1 MYTIKEIKESMA
13 IIKAIAEGNKKLRSC
28 LLLMF
33 ARFKLTKKCETI
45 KVWWVQ
51 SRREIFYLGLWTI
64 SLTFISVPLSVG
76 LLELLSRVHFFEPC
90 LRTRCTWA
98 GEQVCSAEVHQVQN
112 QAQGAQRAACLQSE
126 KLSPFFGR
134 SPPSFSKVWFFLGFL
149 GETSWSTTCFGLS

>member
-1 MYTIKEIKESMA
+1 MA

-76 LLELLSRVHFFEPC
+76 LLELLSRVHFLEPG
-90 LRTRCTWA
+90 LRTRWTWA
-98 GEQVCSAEVHQVQN
+98 GVHLSRC
-112 QAQGAQRAACLQSE
+112 AARKCIRCKIRRKQGAQRAACLQSE